1 MEHFKTAHI
10 NIKHPPSRAERMDA
24 APHTK
29 YPFDHTIAAV
39 PPAAAAF
46 DVEPALA
53 VNEAFGAESVN
64 VPSKFDGIGSWV
76 GCEGM
81 RVASDASVVT
91 AGIGI
96 ALTTEATF
104 GMVLLSISVISGAP
118 GLRFDCASAI

>member
-1 MEHFKTAHI
+1 
-10 NIKHPPSRAERMDA
+10 MDT

-29 YPFDHTIAAV
+29 YPFDPIIAAV

-64 VPSKFDGIGSWV
+64 LPVKSDGIAASV
-76 GCEGM
+76 GVEGIT
-81 RVASDASVVT
+81 VASYASVVT
-91 AGIGI
+91 AGSGI
-96 ALTTEATF
+96 ELTTEATL
-104 GMVLLSISVISGAP
+104 GILSSISAIFGAP